1 MEAGDQEE
9 PGGEDP
15 FYHDERTLG
24 VIMIGPGFQIGKEK
38 NGIELCAIHCYVSS
52 GEPSQVP

>member
-38 NGIELCAIHCYVSS
+38 NGIELCAIQCYVSS
-52 GEPSQVP
+52 GA

>member
-1 MEAGDQEE
+1 MKAGDQEE

-15 FYHDERTLG
+15 FYHDERTLR

-38 NGIELCAIHCYVSS
+38 NCIELCAIHC
-52 GEPSQVP
+52 